1 MRRGF
6 FQQQALRVLE
16 QEKYALLLTMVLSA
30 VPYMDWLALALMA
43 LVTLRKGPKAGFRLL
58 LPVMLV
64 HILIAAFSVP
74 LSTAIMM
81 TALSS
86 LSCYAA
92 AYILKTTTSWHIVS
106 GILFVFVAVGVVILQ
121 TFSPEF
127 IMQQYMHLEAAM
139 ESVGLSQ
146 INSLEFWGHKGI
158 SPDVIA
164 NYLLGIQAASLAF
177 STVVLLLFARSLQAQ
192 LFYPEGFR
200 SEMLNFRGDK
210 TAFALLM
217 LLIALAYLGHSI
229 AMNCL
234 PVVLL
239 YFILT
244 GLSFSAYMFSN
255 MRPFVLMLLLIMP
268 LIFLSWVFLPLYVL
282 LGALD
287 SLFNFRLY
295 LSNKTGQAA

>member
-1 MRRGF
+1 MRKGF

-16 QEKYALLLTMVLSA
+16 QEKYALLLAMVLSA

-43 LVTLRKGPKAGFRLL
+43 LVTLRQGPKAGLRLL
-58 LPVMLV
+58 LPVMLT
-64 HILIAAFSVP
+64 HILVAAFSVP

-81 TALSS
+81 TVVSS

-92 AYILKTTTSWHIVS
+92 AYILKTTTSWHVVS
-106 GILFVFVAVGVVILQ
+106 GVLFVFVAVGVVVLQ
-121 TFSPEF
+121 AFSPEF
-127 IMQQYMHLEAAM
+127 IIQQYMHLEATM
-139 ESVGLSQ
+139 ENMGLSQ
-146 INSLEFWGHKGI
+146 MNGLEFWGHKGV
-158 SPDVIA
+158 SLDVIA

-177 STVVLLLFARSLQAQ
+177 SAVVPLLFARSLQAQ

-200 SEMLNFRGDK
+200 SEMLNFRGDR
-210 TAFALLM
+210 TAFALLV
-217 LLIALAYLGHSI
+217 LLTALAYLGHTV

-239 YFILT
+239 YFVLA
-244 GLSFSAYMFSN
+244 GLSFGAYMFSN
-255 MRPFVLMLLLIMP
+255 MRPFALMLLLIMP
-268 LIFLSWVFLPLYVL
+268 LIFLSWAFLPLYVL